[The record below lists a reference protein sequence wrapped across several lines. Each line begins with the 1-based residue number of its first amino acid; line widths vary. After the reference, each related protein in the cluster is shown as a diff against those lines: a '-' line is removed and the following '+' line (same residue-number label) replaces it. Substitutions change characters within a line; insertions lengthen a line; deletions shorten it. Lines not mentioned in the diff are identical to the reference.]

1 MWGHKMKRFEISYN
15 PYNNRMHFRVA
26 IPIDE
31 ESVSDWRELQ
41 AESSFMEFQNVEC
54 IFENNVD
61 KILGLIN
68 CYINT
73 TEALEIVFKGTKEDF
88 DTLQNAVYTCSDPN
102 AGKIICKHAEVYLSS
117 STALERLKRYFSK
130 IEKDFNYFFATYP
143 DNNGISERYINFKDA
158 IKPEIPVCLIGR
170 SGVGKSNLINAFMGM
185 EVIPS
190 QTNGVSTIVRN
201 DSEYRIEFNYLN
213 ELYAITIEGR
223 KYSVKTPSLP
233 DHEIV
238 SALFSECEN
247 CSDEKDMMRL
257 ALERIIGKNS
267 DETFAFKL
275 DGNVSIYI
283 PFYDS
288 LLNANDKFFVFVD
301 STVQFFDEEDDF
313 KIVYDDKVLSQTN
326 ALPIVVATSD
336 DLLSDDLFD
345 LKRMIDKLGK
355 NFARSNSIVVLTKA
369 DELVPSQ
376 MKNEIPDAIREGI
389 ADPTLIYVAPEIFL
403 EAMRSDNKLKQKTT
417 KTMLK
422 TNPSQYNIIPRN
434 RGVSSSGK
442 LGVDKLLSAS
452 GIPSL
457 KLELNFYAD
466 RFADY
471 IKCANGQM
479 YLLEATN
486 KLILDLEKL
495 KAQFANELR
504 LDKEKRKEEQNTIR
518 SEMIGI
524 IKQKQKPDL
533 NSAFDSIRLQ
543 FKNVLDEYCAGI
555 PDAVRSCWE
564 RVGHRTNDV
573 DNFAKEMR
581 QHCQENLYDCNSDN
595 IKAALQA
602 KLLDMTT
609 EYFTGIETYIKSKNN
624 NLSEDA
630 RKVLQALLDK
640 KPHLVDVEIES
651 CVAITLN
658 NPIYILGSDEKI
670 ISYYSKGFEGQL
682 TPNGK
687 RWGHFYKQCI
697 LDPTIAYSNQLN
709 QWIELQL
716 TEINKVLVSDQNIL
730 SRYDDRIEELENTIA
745 DLTKRIDNLTNVQVS
760 LNELIPKS
768 EH

>member
-15 PYNNRMHFRVA
+15 PYNNRMHFRIA

-486 KLILDLEKL
+486 KLILDLEKF

-595 IKAALQA
+595 IKVALQA
-602 KLLDMTT
+602 KLLDITS
-609 EYFTGIETYIKSKNN
+609 EYFTDIEAYVKKKYES
-624 NLSEDA
+624 LSEDA
-630 RKVLQALLDK
+630 KNALQALFEK
-640 KPHLVDVEIES
+640 KPQLIDVEIES

-670 ISYYSKGFEGQL
+670 VSYYSKGFEGQL

-716 TEINKVLVSDQNIL
+716 TEINKVLISDQNIL
-730 SRYDDRIEELENTIA
+730 SRYDDRIEELENTIT
-745 DLTKRIDNLTNVQVS
+745 DLTERIDNLNNVQVS

>member
-442 LGVDKLLSAS
+442 LGVDKLLRAS

-457 KLELNFYAD
+457 ELELNYYATRYAD
-466 RFADY
+466 Y
-471 IKCANGQM
+471 KKCDSGQK
-479 YLLEATN
+479 YLLEATS
-486 KLILDLEKL
+486 KLILELKRL
-495 KAQFANELR
+495 KAQFENELR
-504 LDKEKRKEEQNTIR
+504 LDKKKRKEEQNTIS

-524 IKQKQKPDL
+524 ISQKQKPDL
-533 NSAFDSIRLQ
+533 NSAFDSVRLQ
-543 FKNVLDEYCAGI
+543 FKPALDEYCAGI
-555 PDAVRSCWE
+555 PDAVRSCWGI
-564 RVGHRTNDV
+564 VGHRTNDV
-573 DNFAKEMR
+573 DNLAKEMR
-581 QHCQENLYDCNSDN
+581 QHCQENLYDRNSDK
-595 IKAALQA
+595 IKAALQVMM
-602 KLLDMTT
+602 LDITS
-609 EYFTGIETYIKSKNN
+609 EYFTDIEAYVKKKYES
-624 NLSEDA
+624 LSEDA
-630 RKVLQALLDK
+630 KNALQALFEK
-640 KPHLVDVEIES
+640 KPQLIDVEIES

-670 ISYYSKGFEGQL
+670 VSYYSKGFEGQL

-716 TEINKVLVSDQNIL
+716 TEINKVLISDQNIL
-730 SRYDDRIEELENTIA
+730 SRYDDRIEELENTIT
-745 DLTKRIDNLTNVQVS
+745 DLTERIDNLNNVQVS